1 MGTTTTKKKK
11 RAKKSKHYF
20 TKVHEDAIVEYI
32 NSNDNKRRN
41 ELYVKHIGP
50 VFKEL
55 VEKIVYTYKF
65 TNLPNIEMLRE
76 ECEVHL
82 TTILSKFDPSKGSKA
97 YSYFSVIAKHW
108 FIHKVKKNAKQLREE
123 AQYEEISKNVEME
136 YMTTYNDYI
145 PERVRKEF
153 IEHLWEEIENWENQ
167 ALKPNEYKVLQAIKI
182 LLKEP
187 DAIEIFN
194 KKAIYLYIREITN
207 LNTKQVANNLSKFR
221 LNYAVFKKKWQEE

>member
-1 MGTTTTKKKK
+1 MDTPKKIKKKG
-11 RAKKSKHYF
+11 KHYF
-20 TKVHEDAIVEYI
+20 HQVHEDAIAEYI
-32 NSNDNKRRN
+32 RSNNIKRRN
-41 ELYVKHIGP
+41 ELYVKIISP

-65 TNLPNIEMLRE
+65 TNLPNIAMLRE

-82 TTILSKFDPSKGSKA
+82 TTILDKFNPDKGSKA

-108 FIHKVKKNAKQLREE
+108 FIHKVKKNAKQLRQES
-123 AQYEEISKNVEME
+123 QYEEISKRVEME

-145 PERVRKEF
+145 PNRMKEEF
-153 IEHLWEEIENWENQ
+153 LAHLWNEIEVWESQ
-167 ALKPNEYKVLQAIKI
+167 PLKPNEKKVLQAIKI
-182 LLKEP
+182 LLKDP
-187 DAIEIFN
+187 DAIPIFN

-221 LNYAVFKKKWQEE
+221 SSYATFKKKWQDE